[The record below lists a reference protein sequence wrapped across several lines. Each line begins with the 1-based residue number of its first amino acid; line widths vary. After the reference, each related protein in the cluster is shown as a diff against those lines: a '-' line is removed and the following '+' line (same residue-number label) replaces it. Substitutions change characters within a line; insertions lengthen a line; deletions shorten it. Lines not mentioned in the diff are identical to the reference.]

1 VGVIKKEFNNYGS
14 GKESAASRFRHV
26 GLAVFL
32 SAVDINMPGGSDFA
46 KFMAIH
52 NNTTAARR
60 NLKASGAS
68 AFEDTEG
75 FMETFI
81 PS

>member
-1 VGVIKKEFNNYGS
+1 
-14 GKESAASRFRHV
+14 
-26 GLAVFL
+26 
-32 SAVDINMPGGSDFA
+32 MPGGSDFA